1 MWLIVVG
8 MDIDMLMIE
17 EQGKSTSAS
26 QTVSDMADDICSQV
40 NKLDVSRHYLFIE
53 WLLMH
58 SHAVT
63 REKELR
69 ENLTTW
75 LGSMSAESVDWEY
88 KLIVGEIRWWR
99 DLDESRLVKIM
110 LECLRSRL

>member
-1 MWLIVVG
+1 MWLIVVA
-8 MDIDMLMIE
+8 MNIEMLMME
-17 EQGKSTSAS
+17 EQRTDTSVARS
-26 QTVSDMADDICSQV
+26 VSEMTDDICSQV
-40 NKLDVSRHYLFIE
+40 NQLDVSRQYLFME

-58 SHAVT
+58 SHAVG
-63 REKELR
+63 RDKELR
-69 ENLTTW
+69 ENLATW

-110 LECLRSRL
+110 LECLRNRL